1 MFAVRAAW
9 ISAAV
14 VLSCSSPAVAEPK
27 YDTGV
32 SDTEIKIGQTT
43 AYSGP
48 ASAWS
53 VGSKVQ
59 VAYMRM
65 LNEKGGINGR
75 KINLISLD
83 DAYSPP
89 KTVEQTRRLV
99 ESDGVLFMFSSLG
112 AASNTAVHKYLNS
125 RKIPQLFPSS
135 GAAKWADPQN
145 FPWTM
150 GWMPSFSREGFLYGK
165 YVLASKPDAKVAIF
179 FQNDDY
185 GKDFVEGFERAL
197 GPEASKFIVSRTS
210 YQTTD
215 PTAESQIVSMKA
227 SGANILLNASSPKFA
242 AQAIKRMGEI
252 GWKPLHLLASPSAQ
266 IDTVFK
272 PAGLEYSKGVISA
285 TFLKDPGS
293 PVLKDD
299 QGVKDYLSFMAKYV
313 SEVDP
318 QSNAAVWAY
327 AAAETIV
334 QVLKQCGD
342 DLTRENVM
350 RQAANLKNLQISMIY
365 PGIKINTS
373 PTDYEPLED
382 ALLQEFDGSSMKLL
396 DAPAR

>member
-242 AQAIKRMGEI
+242 AQAIKRG
-252 GWKPLHLLASPSAQ
+252 LAVVTYNARDFGR
-266 IDTVFK
+266 ID
-272 PAGLEYSKGVISA
+272 GLPVIE
-285 TFLKDPGS
+285 L
-293 PVLKDD
+293 
-299 QGVKDYLSFMAKYV
+299 
-313 SEVDP
+313 
-318 QSNAAVWAY
+318 
-327 AAAETIV
+327 
-334 QVLKQCGD
+334 
-342 DLTRENVM
+342 
-350 RQAANLKNLQISMIY
+350 
-365 PGIKINTS
+365 
-373 PTDYEPLED
+373 
-382 ALLQEFDGSSMKLL
+382 
-396 DAPAR
+396 

>member
-1 MFAVRAAW
+1 MFGVRATS
-9 ISAAV
+9 IFAAV
-14 VLSCSSPAVAEPK
+14 VLSCSSPATAEPK
-27 YDTGV
+27 YDTGA
-32 SDTEIKIGQTT
+32 SDTEIKIGQTA

-48 ASAWS
+48 VSAWS
-53 VGSKVQ
+53 VSSRVE

-65 LNEKGGINGR
+65 LNEKGGVNGR

-99 ESDGVLFMFSSLG
+99 ESDGVLFIFSSLG
-112 AASNTAVHKYLNS
+112 AASNTAVHKYLNA
-125 RKIPQLFPSS
+125 RQIPQLFPSS
-135 GAAKWADPQN
+135 GASKWADPQH

-165 YVLASKPDAKVAIF
+165 YVLANKPDAKIAVF
-179 FQNDDY
+179 FQNDDF

-197 GPEASKFIVSRTS
+197 GAEASKLIVSRTN

-215 PTAESQIVSMKA
+215 PTVDSQVVSMKS
-227 SGANILLNASSPKFA
+227 SGANVLLDASSPKFA

-252 GWKPLHLLASPSAQ
+252 GWKPMHFLASPSAQ

-272 PAGLEYSKGVISA
+272 PAGLDHSKGIISA
-285 TFLKDPGS
+285 TFLKDPAS
-293 PVLKDD
+293 PALQDD
-299 QGVKDYLSFMAKYV
+299 QGVKDYMSFMAKYA
-313 SEVDP
+313 SELDP
-318 QSNAAVWAY
+318 QSQAAVWAY
-327 AAAETIV
+327 SAAETIV
-334 QVLKQCGD
+334 QVIKQCGD

-350 RQAANLKNLQISMIY
+350 RQAANLKDLQISMIY

-382 ALLQEFDGSSMKLL
+382 AFLQEFDGSSMKLL
-396 DAPAR
+396 DAPVH